1 MRVVYLGTDAMLPC
15 LEYLLDEHEVMA
27 LYTCG
32 GQEDYFR
39 SEHIA
44 NMAHEAGIPCC
55 PEPIDEAAERRLIKD
70 GCELFISAD
79 YGRKIPVLSEE
90 EGFFGINIHTSLLPE
105 GRSYCPIECALE
117 RGEIETG
124 VTIHKLAE
132 RFDRGDII
140 SQRRLPIHPEDDSID
155 LYLGLAAAAEA
166 MLEEILG
173 DFAKFWGNAAAQGPE
188 GSFWRLEH
196 FRDARL
202 NHDMSVAEAIGIYRI
217 YNRMTRIKV
226 GGKVYFI
233 TALETGRAIINA
245 NINNANINKKEILLG
260 GQMLYRLR
268 DGHLRLTLEEADNPD
283 AVWECDRYPFRF

>member
-32 GQEDYFR
+32 GEEDYFR
-39 SEHIA
+39 SVQITS
-44 NMAHEAGIPCC
+44 MAREAGIPCRT
-55 PEPIDEAAERRLIKD
+55 EPIGEAAERELIRA

-79 YGRKIPVLSEE
+79 YGLKIPVLDEE

-105 GRSYCPIECALE
+105 GRSYCPVECALE
-117 RGEIETG
+117 RGEKETG
-124 VTIHKLAE
+124 VTIHKLAD

-140 SQRRLPIHPEDDSID
+140 SQKKCRVHPEDDSID
-155 LYLGLAAAAEA
+155 LYLKLAYMARQ
-166 MLEEILG
+166 MLKDVMENFSEKWRLAVPQQA
-173 DFAKFWGNAAAQGPE
+173 D

-202 NHDMSVAEAIGIYRI
+202 NHDMSVEEANRIYRI
-217 YNRMTRIKV
+217 YNRMTRIRV
-226 GGKVYFI
+226 EGKVFYIAAF
-233 TALETGRAIINA
+233 ESGRAVIDDDIIS
-245 NINNANINKKEILLG
+245 LG

-268 DGHLRLTLEEADNPD
+268 DGHLRLVLEEARNPE